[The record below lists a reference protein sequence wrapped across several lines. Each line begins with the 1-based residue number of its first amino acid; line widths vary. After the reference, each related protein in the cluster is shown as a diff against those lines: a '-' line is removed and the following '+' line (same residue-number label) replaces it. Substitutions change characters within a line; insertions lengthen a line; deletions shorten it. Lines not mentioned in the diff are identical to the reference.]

1 MRLQNAPT
9 LSPSQA
15 ESSACQISSYGI
27 CSNISDSVN
36 GEIAPD
42 PNSISRSSTDT
53 SRRSSRAHAS
63 AVCRARTA
71 GDATMRVGGRRS
83 DATYRPSSSAWR

>member
-1 MRLQNAPT
+1 MRLQNVPT

-36 GEIAPD
+36 GEIAPE
-42 PNSISRSSTDT
+42 PNSISRSSIDDLEPEL
-53 SRRSSRAHAS
+53 AAQAS

-71 GDATMRVGGRRS
+71 GDATIRVGGRRS
-83 DATYRPSSSAWR
+83 DAT